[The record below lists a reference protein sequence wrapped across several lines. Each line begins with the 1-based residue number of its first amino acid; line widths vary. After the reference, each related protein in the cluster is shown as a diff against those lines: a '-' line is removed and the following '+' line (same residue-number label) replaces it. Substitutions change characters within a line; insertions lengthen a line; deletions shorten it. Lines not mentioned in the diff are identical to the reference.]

1 MLCNSAPSLAGR
13 TTMNDTYPSRHRTS
27 DKPQEKRS
35 LLERLT
41 DFISPE
47 PESRGELL
55 EILQDAHERVYR
67 HSLIL
72 EDARAQAAY
81 GQHSAV
87 GKVLEIHQEM
97 PGRIHIVLIR
107 QPVGY

>member
-1 MLCNSAPSLAGR
+1 
-13 TTMNDTYPSRHRTS
+13 MNDSYPSRKPT

-55 EILQDAHERVYR
+55 EILQDAHERN
-67 HSLIL
+67 LI
-72 EDARAQAAY
+72 DAD
-81 GQHSAV
+81 
-87 GKVLEIHQEM
+87 
-97 PGRIHIVLIR
+97 
-107 QPVGY
+107 